1 LVIENSSK
9 ESRPMKKG
17 LGVCIASGKGG
28 VGKSIICANLGVAI
42 SQLGFRVVVVD
53 ADIEGSSMGLIFGTD
68 FSSPTVHDIL
78 SGSAKVGDVVLRSDG
93 LEVVVGSV
101 RLEALKDINID
112 ILKNFIKDLTASYD
126 IVLVDTP
133 AGIGVNAVTVLSA
146 CDACLI
152 VVTPDILS
160 VTNALKVKVIARR
173 LGSDVIGVVVN
184 MVGSKYDI
192 PSKYIEEVMGLEILG
207 EIKEDEKVKES
218 LLDGKPLL
226 LHSPTSGA
234 AVSIV
239 RIAERLVGSPKVRGE
254 HDS

>member
-1 LVIENSSK
+1 
-9 ESRPMKKG
+9 
-17 LGVCIASGKGG
+17 
-28 VGKSIICANLGVAI
+28 
-42 SQLGFRVVVVD
+42 
-53 ADIEGSSMGLIFGTD
+53 
-68 FSSPTVHDIL
+68 
-78 SGSAKVGDVVLRSDG
+78 
-93 LEVVVGSV
+93 
-101 RLEALKDINID
+101 
-112 ILKNFIKDLTASYD
+112 
-126 IVLVDTP
+126 
-133 AGIGVNAVTVLSA
+133 
-146 CDACLI
+146 
-152 VVTPDILS
+152 
-160 VTNALKVKVIARR
+160 
-173 LGSDVIGVVVN
+173 